1 MADYSGCWFSAT
13 RVCAVRTAASKL
25 GASMV
30 KKPSTGPVPVRQ
42 MRNSGTFHTS
52 YCDAYSPRRL
62 RREATHLAA
71 AWNGLRAVAQHWTTA
86 TEADWHAWIATMTRV
101 DRTPR
106 QLARQVETLY
116 RFYAFW
122 HWYDPRRVPRLFW
135 PSEPPARQRWLQ
147 QFWDAEYSREHQ
159 PLR

>member
-1 MADYSGCWFSAT
+1 MRLREAFHVESWPDRPWAIVWDPQGFREPGCE
-13 RVCAVRTAASKL
+13 
-25 GASMV
+25 
-30 KKPSTGPVPVRQ
+30 
-42 MRNSGTFHTS
+42 TFLTFWAWQ
-52 YCDAYSPRRL
+52 DLSPRRL
-62 RREATHLAA
+62 RREATHLAD

-86 TEADWHAWIATMTRV
+86 TEADWHAWIATMASL

-159 PLR
+159 PLH